1 MRPRLGILISGSG
14 TNMSAVLDA
23 IREGR
28 LEAEAKLVLSN
39 KADAKGLA
47 RAAERGVPTQVIAHR
62 DFPTREAFDAE
73 LVRALRARGVDWV
86 VLAGFMRVV
95 TPVLLD
101 AFPDRVIN
109 IHPALLP
116 AFPGVDAQ
124 AQAIAYGVK
133 VTGCTVHFVDPGVDS
148 GPIIA
153 QDTVAVLPGDDRDR
167 LAARLLE
174 KEHALLVEVLRWIAA
189 DRVSIEGPP
198 AGGPPGSRRRVV
210 LR

>member
-73 LVRALRARGVDWV
+73 LVRTLRAHDVDWV

-133 VTGCTVHFVDPGVDS
+133 VTGCTVHFVDPGVDT

-153 QDTVAVLPGDDRDR
+153 QDTVAVLPGDDRDA

-174 KEHALLVEVLRWIAA
+174 KEHALLCEVLRWVAA

-198 AGGPPGSRRRVV
+198 SPGGRRRVV
-210 LR
+210 VR